1 MEKFKMRAMIISSL
15 GLMLLMVGVT
25 YSFFNYTKTGSE
37 NTLGTGRIYF
47 NTTEG
52 TALNITN
59 AFPMTSTEA
68 STATLDSVTVGIVG
82 DTNYNDGEEYQ
93 ITLVD
98 VNNTIN
104 GKEIPINY
112 IATYTAASGG
122 TVGSSSDTYWT
133 ARNSK
138 DASIYTLESSGE
150 VSEGKQVL
158 VGYIDNGSTGI
169 SGTLSIKA
177 YIDAD
182 RIAISDTYN
191 GPNSTPN
198 DSNGT
203 TSSWVNGRT
212 VFTTTEWNS
221 LTSNPVSFKI
231 KTESNEG
238 LWAYPVVP
246 SCQGCKFYYIDSE
259 EIYTTWNTN
268 SETPTVITTGLSDN
282 YLDIIAASG
291 KPYFL
296 GLKLNNSNQVTNL
309 SVCGVKSNTPFC
321 FEMDQTNSHY
331 EESKQLLQ
339 SSSLWNNT
347 CEVNIENQGQQSQYE
362 DTFCPSSNGI
372 DVHLFSDGGGFVRD
386 GNGGMCTA
394 YNVGTAV
401 CYGEDPN

>member
-52 TALNITN
+52 TTLSITN

-169 SGTLSIKA
+169 SGTLTIKA

-191 GPNSTPN
+191 GPSATPSDN
-198 DSNGT
+198 KGT

-231 KTESNEG
+231 KAESNEG
-238 LWAYPVVP
+238 IWAEKTGSIPT
-246 SCQGCKFYYIDSE
+246 CQDCKFIRVVNTQMYP
-259 EIYTTWNTN
+259 TWNTGN
-268 SETPTVITTGLSDN
+268 NTPTVLTTGYSEN
-282 YLDIIAASG
+282 YLDIVNSSG
-291 KPYFL
+291 KNYFL
-296 GLKLNNSNQVTNL
+296 GVKLNNNNEITNAY
-309 SVCGVKSNTPFC
+309 VCGIVNGKAACLEGTS
-321 FEMDQTNSHY
+321 DG
-331 EESKQLLQ
+331 SKYADHVTLLQ
-339 SSSLWNNT
+339 GSNLYNNT
-347 CEVNIENQGQQSQYE
+347 CTTNNSSSYEYTLCGPWNGTTVSANIDGSGYVSFGVGTN
-362 DTFCPSSNGI
+362 SNGNCN
-372 DVHLFSDGGGFVRD
+372 VYSDGEIS
-386 GNGGMCTA
+386 
-394 YNVGTAV
+394 
-401 CYGEDPN
+401 CYESN